1 MSESPA
7 NPSLA
12 PGTPFRLGHRPAL
25 DGLRG
30 LAILM
35 VLLSHMPSLALNGGF
50 YGVDLFFV
58 LSGFLIT
65 SLLLEE
71 RRATGAISL
80 RAFYVRRALRL
91 LPALVVVLITVVALS
106 AWKDSAAQAA
116 AMRKT
121 ALITLLYST
130 NWFKAFDALPNEIL
144 SPAWSLS
151 IEEQFYLL
159 WPLLLVALLRLGASR
174 RATAGV
180 VIVLLLGSAAAR
192 AALWGPQDAAVHRI
206 FFGTDTHADGLLCGV
221 LAALFLSW
229 GGAPASPRLGRALN
243 WSALLFLGFLALF
256 LQGWPFDRWLLQA
269 GYLPMNLAS
278 AALVVCL
285 VTEPW
290 PPLRALFEFAPLVW
304 IGRVSY
310 GIYLWHIVV
319 FWMLGRLGLG
329 LGRGF
334 WPVAVGAT
342 FALAGVSFYVLERP
356 LLRLKGRFERVGSE
370 SSRAHPLGASS

>member
-1 MSESPA
+1 VE
-7 NPSLA
+7 
-12 PGTPFRLGHRPAL
+12 PFKLGHRPAL

-35 VLLSHMPSLALNGGF
+35 VLLSHMPSLGLNGGF

-71 RRATGAISL
+71 WRVTGAISL
-80 RAFYVRRALRL
+80 KAFYARRALRL
-91 LPALVVVLITVVALS
+91 LPALVVVLIVVVALS
-106 AWKDSAAQAA
+106 AWKDPPAEAA

-121 ALITLLYST
+121 ALLTLLYST
-130 NWFKAFDALPNEIL
+130 NWFEAYGALPNPVL

-159 WPLLLVALLRLGASR
+159 WPLLLVFLLRLGVSR
-174 RATAGV
+174 RVVAGV
-180 VIVLLLGSAAAR
+180 VIGLLLGSAGAR
-192 AALWGPQDAAVHRI
+192 AALWAPETEAVRRI

-221 LAALFLSW
+221 LAALLMSW
-229 GGAPASPRLGRALN
+229 GAGPSSPGAKRALN
-243 WSALLFLGFLALF
+243 WTAHLFLGFLVIF
-256 LQGWPFDRWLLQA
+256 MKGWPFDRWLLQA

-285 VTEPW
+285 VSSPW
-290 PPLRALFEFAPLVW
+290 PGLRAFFEAAPMAWL
-304 IGRVSY
+304 GRVSY

-319 FWMLGRLGLG
+319 FWMLGRLGLSFG
-329 LGRGF
+329 EAF
-334 WPVAVGAT
+334 WPA
-342 FALAGVSFYVLERP
+342 ALAITVALAALSYYLLERP
-356 LLRLKGRFERVGSE
+356 LLRLKRRFERV
-370 SSRAHPLGASS
+370 ASS